1 MKIAQILVKFM
12 NLSIKTS
19 EDVFLLVLAILLVL
33 TTIIVLVIVLNLYV
47 KIDNILS
54 AKAGKEPWSFD
65 RWWKGLTD
73 AVPLDKE
80 DTVMM
85 NHNYDGIRELD
96 NHLPPWWTALFIITI
111 IFGVFYIGI
120 YHFWNAS
127 PLQEE
132 EYNIEMATAQKQV
145 EEFQAKN
152 AAKIDENS
160 VKLLVSDTKVVG
172 KGKEIFTGKCAAC
185 HGNAGEGGV
194 GPNLT
199 DEYWIHGGTIN
210 DVFKTIKNGVPDK
223 GMIAWKATLKPDE
236 IQSVANFI
244 LSIQGTNPANAKAP
258 QGVKSGATAAPA
270 ADSAKP
276 VAQL

>member
-1 MKIAQILVKFM
+1 M
-12 NLSIKTS
+12 KTS
-19 EDVFLLVLAILLVL
+19 EDVFLAVLAILLIVA
-33 TTIIVLVIVLNLYV
+33 TIIVLVIVLNLYI

-54 AKAGKEPWSFD
+54 LKTGKQTWSFD
-65 RWWKGLTD
+65 HWWKGLTD

-80 DTVMM
+80 DSVMM

-96 NHLPPWWTALFIITI
+96 NHLPPWWTALFVITVV
-111 IFGVFYIGI
+111 FSVFYIGI

-132 EYNIEMATAQKQV
+132 EYALEMTTAQQEV
-145 EEFQAKN
+145 EAFQAKN

-160 VKLLVSDTKVVG
+160 VKNLVHDTKVVG
-172 KGKEIFTGKCAAC
+172 KGKEIYTGKCAAC
-185 HGNAGEGGV
+185 HGMAGEGGV

-199 DEYWIHGGTIN
+199 DEFWLHGGTIN

-236 IQSVANFI
+236 IQSVSNYI
-244 LSIQGTNPANAKAP
+244 LSIQGSNPANAKTP
-258 QGVKSGATAAPA
+258 QGEKTSTAPS
-270 ADSAKP
+270 DSTKNTAKP
-276 VAQL
+276 VASL

>member
-1 MKIAQILVKFM
+1 M

-33 TTIIVLVIVLNLYV
+33 TTIIVLVIVVNLYI

-236 IQSVANFI
+236 IQAVSNFI

-258 QGVKSGATAAPA
+258 QGEKSGATAAPA